1 MPLLTI
7 RDLGIG
13 FRGPAL
19 LDGVDCQIE
28 AGERIGLLGR
38 NGAGKTTFMR
48 MLCGD
53 VAPDHGSLEFAPGA
67 RVSLLPQDVP
77 QDISG
82 RIHDVVLAGAGDA
95 FRPAANVVAN
105 EAAIDAEAAWQ
116 IEHRVEQTL
125 SRMELDPDAR
135 FETLSSGMK
144 RRVLLARCLSAGPDL
159 LLLDEPTNHLDI
171 EAITWLEEF
180 LLNRWQGTLLFVT
193 HDRVFLR
200 RLATRILEI
209 DRGRLFDW
217 ACDYDTF
224 LKRKDAAL
232 AAEEKQNA
240 LFDKKLA
247 EEEVWIRQG
256 IKARRTRNEGRVRAL
271 EKLRRE
277 RAERRDQPGR
287 VQLQIQEGQ
296 RSGNLI
302 ADVEDVSFAYAERP
316 IVRGFSTTVMRGD
329 KIGIIGPNGA
339 GKTTLLRILL
349 GQLEPQTGRVK
360 LGTNLQIAYFD
371 QL

>member
-53 VAPDHGSLEFAPGA
+53 VVPDHGSLEFAPGA

-144 RRVLLARCLSAGPDL
+144 RRVLLARCLSARPDL

-371 QL
+371 Q